1 MNKSQLK
8 ADCSN
13 FVQTTKD
20 ALDWVATPQN
30 AARLDSAAHGLTRN
44 LRRVARRAE
53 KLARAVDRN
62 ASVSVFGPSQA
73 GKSFLVS
80 VLARPQSGPLIANYE
95 GAGKALD
102 FIKDINPEGQGES
115 TALVTRFTVNRSAS
129 QNGFP
134 VKLLM
139 LSESDVLRVL
149 INSFY
154 RDGDQSEPSLQAEQ
168 LTSHLDQ
175 FKPST
180 GMGAGGLTSDDIW
193 EVQEYV
199 ETNFARAA
207 YAMSLEQ
214 YWDRAAELAPNLT
227 HEDRG
232 ALFSVLWGGHEA
244 MTDLYLLLT
253 EALSQTNHA
262 EVIFADTDVLVP
274 KDASIIDVK
283 MLHQLYSAPNDH
295 TVTVH
300 VPGKGDVK
308 IGKPL
313 LSALTAEMEVPM
325 AQLPHDVL
333 GYTDLLDFP
342 GARNRFERPLEES
355 LRSPSEN
362 LSEMFLR
369 GKVAYLF
376 DRYVAEQE
384 ITAMLLCVPPSNMDT
399 VDLPG
404 LVDGWISDTMGTDP
418 TTRAVADNILFFVLT
433 KFDNYLVD
441 TAASG
446 DDASRF
452 DRGISTTLHEKFGQ
466 RRDKWVENWGPN
478 APFKNC
484 FWLRNPNYPA
494 ETFFKYV
501 GGREEPRE
509 EKADRL
515 AALNSAYKSA
525 ELVQR
530 HFKDPDAAWGSAMLA
545 EDGGV
550 AYLIEEMTKV
560 CKPNT
565 KFNQI
570 QIQLNRQREKRDSS
584 LLPYYISD
592 DIEAR
597 CIKVREEMNELIP
610 DLEGILDRGAFGTF
624 LSALAVEQDRVRD
637 AISTIPDHIRL
648 NAGQSRSVPSATATP
663 GRSRWGG
670 VSKAKAE
677 PAQPTAPAPDDEN
690 RTMTRETYM
699 ATSALRMWSD
709 RLMELRSTAPT
720 EFGVSDQT
728 AATVIAE
735 LQKAVHRLNLK
746 DVMSKQLGDVSYGLQ
761 ITDQAP
767 AAAILCAEQINR
779 FVAQLGYDQ
788 IPAGLRPNLKM
799 TDTPDVPVFAERQ
812 HNNDVNTLPDN
823 MVNTSERVWF
833 DWVHAFADL
842 SERNV
847 RAADGTEID
856 TVQNTRLGDILK
868 IDPTENLT

>member
-1 MNKSQLK
+1 MNITQLK
-8 ADCSN
+8 SDCSD
-13 FVQTTKD
+13 FVQTTNE

-30 AARLDSAAHGLTRN
+30 AELLDSAAHGLTRN

-53 KLARAVDRN
+53 KLSRAVDRN

-80 VLARPQSGPLIANYE
+80 VLARPQSGPLIANYD
-95 GAGKALD
+95 GDGKALD

-115 TALVTRFTVNRSAS
+115 TALVTRFTINRTAA
-129 QNGFP
+129 QNGFA
-134 VKLLM
+134 VKLSM

-154 RDGDQSEPSLQAEQ
+154 RDGDQSEPPLSSAKI
-168 LTSHLDQ
+168 TAHLDR
-175 FKPST
+175 FKPT
-180 GMGAGGLTSDDIW
+180 PGLNVGGLVADDVW

-199 ETNFARAA
+199 EANFARAA
-207 YAMSLEQ
+207 YAMSLNQ
-214 YWDRAAELAPNLT
+214 FWDRAAQLAPDLSQK
-227 HEDRG
+227 DRG
-232 ALFSVLWGGHEA
+232 ALFSVLWGGHA
-244 MTDLYLLLT
+244 PMTELFLLLVET
-253 EALSQTNHA
+253 LAKTGNA
-262 EVIFADTDVLVP
+262 DVIFADTDVLVP
-274 KDASIIDVK
+274 KDESIIDVK

-295 TVTVH
+295 PVTVY
-300 VPGKGDVK
+300 VPGKGDVQ

-333 GYTDLLDFP
+333 EYTDLLDFP

-355 LRSPSEN
+355 LRKPAET

-404 LVDGWISDTMGTDP
+404 LVDGWISDTMGTDAA
-418 TTRAVADNILFFVLT
+418 TRAAADNILFFVLT

-452 DRGISTTLHEKFGQ
+452 DRGIGTSLHEKFGQ
-466 RRDKWVENWGPN
+466 RRDKWVEKWGTN

-494 ETFFKYV
+494 ETFFKYDS
-501 GGREEPRE
+501 GREEPRAD
-509 EKADRL
+509 KADRL
-515 AALNSAYKSA
+515 AALKSAYQSA

-530 HFKDPDAAWGSAMLA
+530 HFKDPDAAWASAMTA
-545 EDGGV
+545 DDGGV

-560 CKPNT
+560 CKRNT
-565 KFNQI
+565 KPHQI

-584 LLPYYISD
+584 LLPYYVSD
-592 DIEAR
+592 DIEAQ
-597 CIKVREEMNELIP
+597 CIKVREEMNVIIP
-610 DLEGILDRGAFGTF
+610 DLEGVLDRGAFGTF
-624 LSALAVEQDRVRD
+624 LSALAVQQDRVRD

-648 NAGQSRSVPSATATP
+648 KAGQSRSTPASTASA
-663 GRSRWGG
+663 GRSRWGAA
-670 VSKAKAE
+670 SKAKAGLAE
-677 PAQPTAPAPDDEN
+677 AAAPAPKDAN

-699 ATSALRMWSD
+699 ATTALQVWSD
-709 RLMELRSTAPT
+709 SLMELRGTAPSL
-720 EFGVSDQT
+720 FGISEHA

-735 LQKAVHRLNLK
+735 LQKAINRLQLK
-746 DVMSKQLGDVSYGLQ
+746 DVISQRLGDVSYGLQ
-761 ITDQAP
+761 ITEQAP
-767 AAAILCAEQINR
+767 AAAILCAEEINR
-779 FVAQLGYDQ
+779 FVAQLGYDALA
-788 IPAGLRPNLKM
+788 PAERPTLEM
-799 TDTPDVPVFAERQ
+799 TDTPDLPVFAERPF
-812 HNNDVNTLPDN
+812 HDDVNTLPDE
-823 MVNTSERVWF
+823 MENTSERVWL

-842 SERNV
+842 GERNV

-856 TVQNTRLGDILK
+856 TVQNTRLGDILG
-868 IDPTENLT
+868 IDPTEMLT